1 MRYDRRAA
9 PGACAK
15 ESITN
20 PITGSMTTISRAA
33 AAALLLLLAACGG
46 DGNGSSGA
54 ANLSFAAPECPA
66 GQVAL
71 EAGCTD
77 SAPTAERVRRIVRDA
92 MIELD
97 LRSAIV
103 SVSVGDTP
111 LLTEA
116 WGESAPGQPA
126 TIDMHWRSGS
136 IAIAYLTTA
145 LLQLQDQGVLDIE
158 DKLSKWLPDFPHADQ
173 ITLAMLANST
183 SGYADYV
190 DLKVLPLYDD
200 VHRQWTQDELLAA
213 AFSQP
218 MKCKPGTCFSYAHTN
233 FVVLGRVMTMASGRP
248 VAELIRTG
256 ILEPLG
262 LRETRSDSTAF
273 IPAPVLHAFST
284 DRGRYEDSTDW
295 NPSWTIAEGSIM
307 TSTVP
312 DVMRSAAAIAT
323 GRLLSPK
330 GFAQFLE
337 PRTASFGSMNSQRYY
352 GLGILVSNGWI
363 LQNPSFFGY
372 SGLMAYLPS
381 QKIAIAV
388 TTTMGPASP
397 EGNMSDRLY
406 RRIAERLA
414 PSHVP

>member
-1 MRYDRRAA
+1 
-9 PGACAK
+9 
-15 ESITN
+15 
-20 PITGSMTTISRAA
+20 MTTDLPMRPQCTGQRLPPVAGTFARKSSDLRTRIGVVFFACVLS
-33 AAALLLLLAACGG
+33 LLAACAGGG
-46 DGNGSSGA
+46 DGQNCA
-54 ANLSFAAPECPA
+54 L
-66 GQVAL
+66 GQVSL

-77 SAPTAERVRRIVRDA
+77 SAKAAERVRRVVRDT
-92 MIELD
+92 MTELD

-103 SVSVGDTP
+103 SVSVDDTP

-116 WGESAPGQPA
+116 WGESAPGQAA
-126 TIDMHWRSGS
+126 TVDMHWRSGS

-145 LLQLQDQGVLDIE
+145 LLQLQDRGVLSID
-158 DKLSKWLPDFPHADQ
+158 DQLSKWLPDFPHAAD

-190 DLKVLPLYDD
+190 DLDVLPLYKD
-200 VHRQWTQDELLAA
+200 VHRQWTQDELIAA
-213 AFSQP
+213 ALAQP

-233 FVVLGRVMTMASGRP
+233 FVILGRVMTMASGRP
-248 VAELIRTG
+248 VADLIRTG
-256 ILEPLG
+256 VLEPLG
-262 LRETRSDSTAF
+262 MRETRSDSTPF
-273 IPAPVLHAFST
+273 IPAPVLHAFSS

-295 NPSWTIAEGSIM
+295 SPSWTIAEGSIM

-323 GRLLSPK
+323 GRLVLPRS
-330 GFAQFLE
+330 FAQFLE
-337 PRTASFGSMNSQRYY
+337 PRTASLAPMNSQRYY